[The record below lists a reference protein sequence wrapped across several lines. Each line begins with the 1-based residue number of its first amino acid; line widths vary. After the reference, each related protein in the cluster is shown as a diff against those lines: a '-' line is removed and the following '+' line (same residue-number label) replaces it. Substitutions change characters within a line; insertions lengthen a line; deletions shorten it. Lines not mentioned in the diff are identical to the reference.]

1 MVYKKIIN
9 NKLGKKNQ
17 KIKQYYDCNIRAPYI
32 EKKSRTFRAHS
43 RHEVHILMNPGI
55 VNLSRFG
62 KDEKIGVIYKI
73 NI

>member
-1 MVYKKIIN
+1 MIEIFVHRISKK
-9 NKLGKKNQ
+9 
-17 KIKQYYDCNIRAPYI
+17 
-32 EKKSRTFRAHS
+32 KKSRTFRAHS

>member
-1 MVYKKIIN
+1 M
-9 NKLGKKNQ
+9 
-17 KIKQYYDCNIRAPYI
+17 I
-32 EKKSRTFRAHS
+32 EMFVHRISKKKSRTFRAHS